1 MGSVDSVANLGWGE
15 WGPHHPPIVYPK
27 FPEEPNIR
35 YLGQMKS
42 GGRNSIRVTSAVL
55 AAALLGCLPD
65 NEIEELPP
73 PPPTPATFEAGQALF
88 DGNCARC
95 HGAAAR
101 GTDVGPP
108 LVHRI
113 YEPNHHADISFY
125 RAVEFGV
132 AAHHWRFGSM
142 QRVEGVA
149 RDDVTQIIGY
159 LRWLQQEAG
168 IF

>member
-1 MGSVDSVANLGWGE
+1 M
-15 WGPHHPPIVYPK
+15 
-27 FPEEPNIR
+27 
-35 YLGQMKS
+35 
-42 GGRNSIRVTSAVL
+42 
-55 AAALLGCLPD
+55 
-65 NEIEELPP
+65 
-73 PPPTPATFEAGQALF
+73 F

-113 YEPNHHADISFY
+113 YEPSHHADISFY

-142 QRVEGVA
+142 QPVEGVA